1 MKNCPPDIASRG
13 RRQGFRLLLV
23 IPAVAVIAACGSSGS
38 SSSGASSTS
47 SASASPSVA
56 SSLFPSKPATGSVVK
71 IGLINPEGGSAI
83 SQPEDR
89 EAAQATADYVNA
101 NLGGMAGGHKIQL
114 VVCKQQ
120 EDVATATACANQMV
134 QDKVAAVVVTTTGQ
148 GQAMVPIITKAGIP
162 YTTVSGAST
171 AELTSPNAY
180 SWTGGFPGT
189 LITMAKYS
197 ASKGYKNV
205 TAYVTDSPAAI
216 EGAKALGIP
225 SFKAAG
231 ITLKVVGIPLGAPD
245 ATSEVSAGLG
255 SKPQAAVVIG
265 DSTVC
270 TSVLQAMQTLQPSI
284 DKEIIQPCMDPS
296 TIKAVGSGLDG
307 AQLFTQS
314 DTVSGKSASYQ
325 LYLQV
330 MTKYAPGVATQ
341 GYAITGY
348 QGLLGLVYA
357 TKGLTGAV
365 TPASVNAAIK
375 SATNVPLPAGDG
387 LTFTCNG
394 KAIPG
399 LTAVC
404 SSDGLV
410 ETVQNGIGTNPQV
423 LK

>member
-1 MKNCPPDIASRG
+1 MKNCPPDTASGG
-13 RRQGFRLLLV
+13 RRQVFRLLLAV
-23 IPAVAVIAACGSSGS
+23 PAITVIAACGSSGS
-38 SSSGASSTS
+38 SGGGSTSSTSGAST
-47 SASASPSVA
+47 SPSVA
-56 SSLFPSKPATGSVVK
+56 SSLFPSKPATGSAVK

-101 NLGGMAGGHKIQL
+101 NLGGMAGHKIQL
-114 VVCKQQ
+114 VVCKEQ

-134 QDKVAAVVVTTTGQ
+134 QAKVAAVVVTTTGQ

-162 YTTVSGAST
+162 YVTISGAST
-171 AELTSPNAY
+171 AELTAPDAY

-231 ITLKVVGIPLGAPD
+231 ITLKVVGIPLGTPD
-245 ATSEVSAGLG
+245 ATSQVSAGLG
-255 SKPQAAVVIG
+255 SKPQAIVVIG
-265 DSTVC
+265 DATVC
-270 TSVLQAMQTLQPSI
+270 TSVLQAVQTLQPSI
-284 DKEIIQPCMDPS
+284 DKEIIQPCLDPS
-296 TIKAVGSGLDG
+296 TIKAVGSGMDG
-307 AQLFTQS
+307 AKVFTEG
-314 DTVSGKSASYQ
+314 DTVSDSASAE
-325 LYLQV
+325 LFLQV
-330 MTKYAPGVATQ
+330 MAKYAPGVATQ

-348 QGLLGLVYA
+348 QGLLGLVSA

-365 TPASVNAAIK
+365 TPASVNTAIK
-375 SATNVPLPAGDG
+375 SAANIPLPAGDG

-399 LTAVC
+399 LTATC
-404 SSDGLV
+404 GSGGLV
-410 ETVQNGIGTNPQV
+410 ETVQKGVGTDPQV
-423 LK
+423 FK

>member
-1 MKNCPPDIASRG
+1 MKNCPPDRASRG
-13 RRQGFRLLLV
+13 RRQGFRLLFV

-38 SSSGASSTS
+38 SSSGASSTN

-56 SSLFPSKPATGSVVK
+56 SSLFPSKPATGAVVK
-71 IGLINPEGGSAI
+71 IGLINPEGGSAV

-114 VVCKQQ
+114 VTCKEQ

-134 QDKVAAVVVTTTGQ
+134 QSKVAAVVVTTTGL

-162 YTTVSGAST
+162 YVTVSGAST
-171 AELTSPNAY
+171 AELTTPAAY

-216 EGAKALGIP
+216 EGAKALGVP

-231 ITLKVVGIPLGAPD
+231 ITLKVIGIPLGAPD

-255 SKPQAAVVIG
+255 SKPQAIVVIG
-265 DSTVC
+265 DATVC
-270 TSVLQAMQTLQPSI
+270 TSVLSAVQTLQPTI
-284 DKEIIQPCMDPS
+284 DKEIIQPCLDPS
-296 TIKAVGSGLDG
+296 TIKAVGSGLNG
-307 AQLFTQS
+307 AKVFTEGDTISSNPSAVLFR
-314 DTVSGKSASYQ
+314 
-325 LYLQV
+325 QV
-330 MTKYAPGVATQ
+330 MAKYAPGVPTQ
-341 GYAITGY
+341 GYAIVGY

-357 TKGLTGAV
+357 TKGLTGTV
-365 TPASVNAAIK
+365 TPTSVDTTIK
-375 SATNVPLPAGDG
+375 SATDVPLPAGDG

-399 LTAVC
+399 LASTCGAG
-404 SSDGLV
+404 GLV
-410 ETVQNGIGTNPQV
+410 ETVQNGAGTNPQV
-423 LK
+423 FK